1 MAMTATDIPF
11 EIRVIG
17 SNVGALSH
25 TQSGQ
30 GEQASYT
37 DQEIYGLAPN
47 NSYLKGLTNGS
58 LVENS
63 TYATDSTNNYIKWRS
78 TQAYDGAEDKGLGPD
93 SQGALTFSV
102 VPKQSGEL
110 NPSFSLRIEG
120 YIAPN
125 QKNNYNGTYQVLN
138 NSIVPITNE
147 STDEQKKAVEH
158 LNSHI
163 LFFKSRT
170 NVRTQQNPKYEYS
183 GLLDKEQISLAD
195 IVDPTVLIN
204 NRLIA
209 TANTPIDA
217 MIYWIWPN
225 TFGQMVF
232 DRNSQTPVGADNA
245 TRTDI
250 QNYIL
255 DNVLSVFDESAF
267 EFEEGITESQKDSF
281 NKKYDGN
288 IKRYR
293 RKYHLSLS
301 STPFNSSLTVLVT
314 SPLAASFSVIVY

>member
-1 MAMTATDIPF
+1 M
-11 EIRVIG
+11 
-17 SNVGALSH
+17 
-25 TQSGQ
+25 
-30 GEQASYT
+30 
-37 DQEIYGLAPN
+37 
-47 NSYLKGLTNGS
+47 
-58 LVENS
+58 
-63 TYATDSTNNYIKWRS
+63 
-78 TQAYDGAEDKGLGPD
+78 
-93 SQGALTFSV
+93 
-102 VPKQSGEL
+102 
-110 NPSFSLRIEG
+110 
-120 YIAPN
+120 
-125 QKNNYNGTYQVLN
+125 
-138 NSIVPITNE
+138 
-147 STDEQKKAVEH
+147 
-158 LNSHI
+158 
-163 LFFKSRT
+163 
-170 NVRTQQNPKYEYS
+170 
-183 GLLDKEQISLAD
+183 LDKEQISLAD